1 MRTRLGGP
9 FGRLLVSVGISGAGD
24 GIRQTALPLLAAV
37 LTGNPLGVSAVAVA
51 QALPWLLVSL
61 PAGALVDRWDRRT
74 VTLVTNAV
82 RAALAGV
89 LAALVALG
97 AAGIPALCLVAFA
110 LTVAETFADAAA
122 QALLPALVEVTE
134 LERANSRLSVVGS
147 VAVQF
152 AGPPLGGVLFAV
164 RRAVPFLADAV
175 SFAAAALLLRTLPP
189 LRATPAGQPDSPAVL
204 PGATLSPAG
213 ARSSRVASSRVAS
226 SLRAEIAEG
235 LRFLSRRPLL
245 RALAGAVA
253 LNNLLM
259 EAVFGI
265 LVLYALRVLH
275 LGPAQYGLL
284 FTAYALGGVLGGSYA
299 VRVRDQFGAG
309 PAVTGS
315 MLLLGLPFLLIALV
329 PNGYAAGVA
338 MVAMGTGE
346 GVWNVLT
353 MSLRQA
359 VIPDPLRGRVLSA
372 FRMFGWGA
380 ASVGSALG
388 GALAHALGLRFPVL
402 LAGVVLPVAALLL
415 TPVLSTTAIEHART
429 AAATPPSP

>member
-1 MRTRLGGP
+1 MQRGAVRARLGGP
-9 FGRLLVSVGISGAGD
+9 FGRLLTSVGISGTGD

-51 QALPWLLVSL
+51 QTLPWLLVSL

-74 VTLVTNAV
+74 VTLVTNGV
-82 RAALAGV
+82 RAILAGV

-97 AAGIPALCLVAFA
+97 LAGIPALCVVAFG
-110 LTVAETFADAAA
+110 LTTAETFADAAA
-122 QALLPALVEVTE
+122 QALLPALVEVTD
-134 LERANSRLSVVGS
+134 LEWANSRLSVVSS

-152 AGPPLGGVLFAV
+152 AGPPLGGLLFAL

-175 SFAAAALLLRTLPP
+175 SFAAAALLLRALPP
-189 LRATPAGQPDSPAVL
+189 LKATATPA
-204 PGATLSPAG
+204 AT
-213 ARSSRVASSRVAS
+213 

-235 LRFLSRRPLL
+235 LRFLFRRPLL
-245 RALAGAVA
+245 RALVGAVA
-253 LNNLLM
+253 INNLVT

-265 LVLYALRVLH
+265 FVLYALHVLY

-284 FTAYALGGVLGGSYA
+284 FTAYALGGVLGGLCA
-299 VRVRDQFGAG
+299 VRVRHLLGAG
-309 PAVTGS
+309 PAVIGS

-329 PNGYAAGVA
+329 PNGFVAGAA
-338 MVAMGTGE
+338 MVVIGTGE

-359 VIPDPLRGRVLSA
+359 VIPDPLRGRVISA

-380 ASVGSALG
+380 ASVGAALG
-388 GALAHALGLRFPVL
+388 GMLAHAFGLRFPVL

-415 TPVLSTTAIEHART
+415 IPALSTTAIEQAR
-429 AAATPPSP
+429 ARLSP